1 MLDRIRR
8 GGDSATAPAAQE
20 REGVDAAIE
29 RVLALHPQLGLARRS
44 RTRLAPAVATSFAYV
59 RALVDAVPAARE
71 ASAAA
76 WDGDPYIHA
85 WFAGPDEVASRISRS
100 AELRAFFADHGDAPE
115 AYAVLG
121 MDMAERHV
129 LGARMEGETMRRDVP
144 QTTVSFNDH
153 QVRMCAGDEA
163 QLRMDIVRRL
173 LDELALAGL
182 ARGAA
187 DKSRRAALERERAL
201 LKVRLQLLERQG
213 KGIRA
218 VIGGDVASDPGEL
231 ARLEE
236 QVEEN
241 ARELSGLGLREDAL
255 ERELEQVRAVF
266 VQPGRHLS
274 VSTRRLALD
283 RMNVVIEPGGAGRDA
298 APDGRPGMPAGPP
311 AGADL
316 ELRIARLPTLPP
328 RVRAFSLVRFAR
340 TSLLPEKSVFE
351 EAEQLLS
358 SGLWS

>member
-1 MLDRIRR
+1 MGLLDRIRH
-8 GGDSATAPAAQE
+8 GENQAAAQD

-29 RVLALHPQLGLARRS
+29 RLLALHPQPHLARHGRK
-44 RTRLAPAVATSFAYV
+44 RLAPAVATSFAHV

-85 WFAGPDEVASRISRS
+85 WFGAPDDVASRMSRS
-100 AELRAFFADHGDAPE
+100 ADLRAFFADNGDAQE

-121 MDMAERHV
+121 MELTERHI

-144 QTTVSFNDH
+144 QTTVSFSDH
-153 QVRMCAGDEA
+153 QVRMCGRGDAE
-163 QLRMDIVRRL
+163 LRDEIVRRL

-187 DKSRRAALERERAL
+187 DKSRRAVLERERAL
-201 LKVRLQLLERQG
+201 LKTRLQLLERQG
-213 KGIRA
+213 QGIRS

-231 ARLEE
+231 ARLQA

-241 ARELSGLGLREDAL
+241 ARDLAGLGLREDAL
-255 ERELEQVRAVF
+255 ERELEHMCAVF
-266 VQPGRHLS
+266 SQPERHLS
-274 VSTRRLALD
+274 VSTRRLTLD
-283 RMNVVIEPGGAGRDA
+283 RMNVVIESGTSTGTP
-298 APDGRPGMPAGPP
+298 MN
-311 AGADL
+311 DL
-316 ELRIARLPTLPP
+316 AFRIARLPTLPP

-340 TSLLPEKSVFE
+340 TSLLPETSVFE

>member
-1 MLDRIRR
+1 MGLLDRIRHR
-8 GGDSATAPAAQE
+8 EKQAAAQD
-20 REGVDAAIE
+20 RAGVEAAIE
-29 RVLALHPQLGLARRS
+29 RLLALHPQLHLARHGRK
-44 RTRLAPAVATSFAYV
+44 RLAPAVATSFAHV

-85 WFAGPDEVASRISRS
+85 WFGAPDDVASRMSRS
-100 AELRAFFADHGDAPE
+100 AELRAFFAANGDVPE

-121 MDMAERHV
+121 MELTERHV

-144 QTTVSFNDH
+144 QTTVSFSDH
-153 QVRMCAGDEA
+153 QVRMCGPGDAE
-163 QLRMDIVRRL
+163 LRDEIVRRL

-187 DKSRRAALERERAL
+187 DKSRRAVLERERAL
-201 LKVRLQLLERQG
+201 LKTRLQLLERQG
-213 KGIRA
+213 QGIRS

-231 ARLEE
+231 ARLQA

-241 ARELSGLGLREDAL
+241 ARDLAGLGLREDAL
-255 ERELEQVRAVF
+255 ERELEHVRGVF
-266 VQPGRHLS
+266 AQPERHLS
-274 VSTRRLALD
+274 VSTRRLSLD
-283 RMNVVIEPGGAGRDA
+283 RMNVVVEPGPSTGT
-298 APDGRPGMPAGPP
+298 PMSE
-311 AGADL
+311 L
-316 ELRIARLPTLPP
+316 EFPIARLPTLPP

-340 TSLLPEKSVFE
+340 TSLLPETSVFE